1 VNRASNH
8 DALWDVIAGG
18 REGILATIAPSG
30 VPHLSN
36 VYYVVDVGEPEP
48 LIRLSTITTRIKG
61 RHILR
66 DPRAALHVSGDDF
79 FNFAVA
85 EGAVT
90 VAVPAEPGDAAT
102 DELFELHGRLGAAG
116 ERPAWDQKMLDEGRM
131 VVRIRVERLYGLI
144 PPKRTARGESR

>member
-1 VNRASNH
+1 MASENEG
-8 DALWDVIAGG
+8 LWDLIARG

-36 VYYVVDVGEPEP
+36 VYYVVDLGGSEP
-48 LIRLSTITTRIKG
+48 LIRLSTTTTRIKG
-61 RHILR
+61 RHVLR
-66 DPRAALHVSGDDF
+66 DPRAALHVAGDDF

-85 EGAVT
+85 EGTVT
-90 VAVPAEPGDAAT
+90 TAIPAAPGDPAT
-102 DELFELHGRLGAAG
+102 DELFEVHGRLNAAG

-144 PPKRTARGESR
+144 PPKRTSRGESG